1 MSNELE
7 PVDKASGLGA
17 ELTISNHH
25 GGFLPAPATM
35 KDAID
40 FAQLMAKAGPCVGAA
55 FRGNVGSC
63 LAIYMQAGRLG
74 MDPFALST
82 KAYLVNGNIAYE
94 AQAVAAMVYSSPVL
108 VGRLRFDYDGEGDD
122 RVVTVTGR
130 LRGDTQPAVYES
142 PPLRVMREGGK
153 SPLWKKDP
161 DQQMA
166 YYATRAWARRWTPD
180 VIMGVYTIDEMED
193 ADMRDVTP
201 RDDAGDRLKSNLMK
215 FEEDRK
221 EGRTGLSMPDPD
233 KVQDGEIEESEGEAP
248 AEPTEPEPDAYADF
262 DDIEAALV
270 GAQTDLEIS
279 AIREAALACSWLDD
293 ARHGTLQK
301 LVANRFDELEA
312 EKEAV

>member
-1 MSNELE
+1 MSNANLE
-7 PVDKASGLGA
+7 PVDRVS
-17 ELTISNHH
+17 EQSNSLALSNMG
-25 GGFLPAPATM
+25 GGFLPAPATVRE
-35 KDAID
+35 AIE
-40 FAQLMAKAGPCVGAA
+40 FAQCMAKAGPLVGAA
-55 FRGNVGSC
+55 FRGQPGAC

-108 VGRLRFDYDGEGDD
+108 VGRLRFEYRGEGDD
-122 RVVTVTGR
+122 RMIIVTGR
-130 LRGDTQPAVYES
+130 IKDDPVPAVYES

-166 YYATRAWARRWTPD
+166 YYGTRAWARRHTPD
-180 VIMGVYTIDEMED
+180 VLMGVYSVDEAEEIG
-193 ADMRDVTP
+193 MRNVTP
-201 RDDAGDRLKSNLMK
+201 QDGAGDRLKMNLAK
-215 FEEDRK
+215 FEEDRNA
-221 EGRTGLSMPDPD
+221 GRKGLTMPDPE
-233 KVQDGEIEESEGEAP
+233 KVQDGEVEEP
-248 AEPTEPEPDAYADF
+248 IEPEPDAYADF

-270 GAQTDLEIS
+270 GAQTEIEVS